1 MAWTGDESYVMLS
14 KTEILSPSS
23 NYDRKHIFLSNMGL
37 VVTSALHTYQL
48 KNKMI
53 GINDHFGWRTH
64 RKTKIYRIHGN
75 DGIFVLKNTMQIGI
89 QENII
94 QTRENKFPSWQ
105 GIWICPWE

>member
-1 MAWTGDESYVMLS
+1 MLS

-48 KNKMI
+48 KDKT
-53 GINDHFGWRTH
+53 INH
-64 RKTKIYRIHGN
+64 RKIKIYRTYGK

-105 GIWICPWE
+105 GI

>member
-1 MAWTGDESYVMLS
+1 MLS

-48 KNKMI
+48 KDKKI
-53 GINDHFGWRTH
+53 SINDRWRNN
-64 RKTKIYRIHGN
+64 RKIKIYRTYGK
-75 DGIFVLKNTMQIGI
+75 DVIFVLKNTMQIGI